1 MQTFHG
7 TLQATSDRALPLNI
21 SFQIDDGRIRMWS
34 DRHRIGSWA
43 SDEVH
48 VKRESIFRFLLN
60 IDEEVYAFA
69 PEDPSGFAAAVD
81 VEIDLTTATRSRFGL
96 ADRLRQV
103 TDAS

>member
-7 TLQATSDRALPLNI
+7 MLQATADRALPLKI

-34 DRHRIGSWA
+34 DRHRIGSWSA
-43 SDEVH
+43 DQVH
-48 VKRESIFRFLLN
+48 VQRESIFRFLVA
-60 IDEEVYAFA
+60 IDDEAYAFS

-81 VEIDLTTATRSRFGL
+81 IEIDLTTAGRPRFGL

-103 TDAS
+103 ADTG